1 MQFKARSM
9 ILTEY
14 NPVNPWTAPVN
25 DCQGVFFGLGG
36 AKPTAGPIPSGNKS
50 SAGANKNELP

>member
-1 MQFKARSM
+1 M